1 MRVVGVNLPRLV
13 LVSTSGGVNATGTK
27 VTFGGSVQK
36 RSASEAASRSADD
49 WDWDE

>member
-1 MRVVGVNLPRLV
+1 V
-13 LVSTSGGVNATGTK
+13 TSRAINATGTK
-27 VTFGGSVQK
+27 VTFGGSVQQ